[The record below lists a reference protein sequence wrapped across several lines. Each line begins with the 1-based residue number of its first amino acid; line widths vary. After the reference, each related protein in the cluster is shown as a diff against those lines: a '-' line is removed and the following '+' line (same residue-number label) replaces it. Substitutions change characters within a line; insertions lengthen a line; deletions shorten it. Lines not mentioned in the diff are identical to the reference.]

1 MRSAI
6 PVLIFLLTLG
16 QSSIAQRRNVSMI
29 DGNQM
34 FSYTITRYS
43 PAWEIQSGK
52 PEKSE
57 PHLSDNSKL
66 FQKLED
72 SNVHNLKNLLYAKG
86 FVPNEV
92 VEMNGRSMEKYL
104 ARNRLVMHYRIRYRD
119 HTIFLA
125 HLNNSRSRSV
135 VPFLIQSNRWIL
147 DAGFAESDFFNLI
160 SKPYFNAYTG
170 SFDGLPICDLAFEEI
185 ESKRM
190 IYDYSGRSNA
200 AIVKDLKIVDGRI
213 GGAAKLGQESE
224 LTIDLR
230 NETDLADARFSI
242 DFHLNIENS
251 LFNKERKRE
260 VLSAMT
266 EKNKTLEIFL
276 DNGNLQILVMDA
288 EMLTVPCETDKWFHI
303 KIMQK
308 GKGLSVKI
316 DGEEIITGTINSTS
330 VLDNTILRMGGR
342 YSFRGLLDEFRISK

>member
-251 LFNKERKRE
+251 
-260 VLSAMT
+260 
-266 EKNKTLEIFL
+266 
-276 DNGNLQILVMDA
+276 
-288 EMLTVPCETDKWFHI
+288 
-303 KIMQK
+303 
-308 GKGLSVKI
+308 
-316 DGEEIITGTINSTS
+316 
-330 VLDNTILRMGGR
+330 
-342 YSFRGLLDEFRISK
+342 